1 MKVLFVALSSFS
13 CVISFF
19 LWIII
24 IIIHRIN
31 ARRSPM
37 SHLFLT
43 RWVSQLLGLA
53 LVSWAFARIGVHRHS
68 LRLPYLM
75 FSILYVFHSLFL
87 PSDFNRVSSLRPTY
101 RHPFGRPF
109 TYSLLGEFSGLGLA
123 LEPAAV
129 DPEAEQ
135 GCAWNRNLEPNFC
148 PGRGRTSD
156 LGIYRSRTLPLDYRT
171 TPFFKSPLRLRHAGG
186 YGGTILTPNPHVIL
200 LLIKLQ
206 ISKLPDFKIFKK
218 LPHHLLL

>member
-1 MKVLFVALSSFS
+1 MSIAFPFAFHISVLFS
-13 CVISFF
+13 CSLFFTCHWISFVF
-19 LWIII
+19 LLYGL
-24 IIIHRIN
+24 RICI
-31 ARRSPM
+31 
-37 SHLFLT
+37 L
-43 RWVSQLLGLA
+43 
-53 LVSWAFARIGVHRHS
+53 HS
-68 LRLPYLM
+68 
-75 FSILYVFHSLFL
+75 FCS
-87 PSDFNRVSSLRPTY
+87 
-101 RHPFGRPF
+101 PF
-109 TYSLLGEFSGLGLA
+109 TYSLLCEFPGLGLA
-123 LEPAAV
+123 LEPAVV